1 MRSSMGAS
9 TLSCSSSTGGLDTEE
24 SDSLPPLQ
32 PGMSEVPAWL
42 KSLRLHKY
50 KQLFAA
56 LSYEQML
63 SLTEQQLEQ
72 RNVTKGARH
81 KIIVNIEKLK
91 GRQANLANLEKCL
104 TLEGVSGIRQALN
117 ELKLILQTP
126 IKAFTPECKLKK
138 IVNLFVLLN

>member
-1 MRSSMGAS
+1 MF
-9 TLSCSSSTGGLDTEE
+9 
-24 SDSLPPLQ
+24 
-32 PGMSEVPAWL
+32 EVPGWL

-63 SLTEQQLEQ
+63 NLTEQQLEQ

-91 GRQANLANLEKCL
+91 ARQSNLANLEKYL
-104 TLEGVSGIRQALN
+104 HLEGISGIRQALA
-117 ELKLILQTP
+117 ELKAVLHTP
-126 IKAFTPECKLKK
+126 IKAFTAST
-138 IVNLFVLLN
+138 NFT